1 MGKVEKKPLNL
12 PLITNAEELHN
23 MVGEPSEQVRNK
35 VISFV
40 DSHVQHYLF
49 MSPLF
54 FLSTSDSADKSDV
67 SPRGDEAGFVKVL
80 DPYRLVY
87 PERPGNRRIDSL
99 LNILSNPSIG
109 MIFLIPGM
117 NEVLRINGRASI
129 TKDEGFIASM
139 GWSGKTIGAAVIVDV
154 EECFIHCPRAFKQ
167 AGLWSSE
174 TWMDKDKLPST
185 SEMFRAHLQINGL
198 L

>member
-1 MGKVEKKPLNL
+1 MEKKALHL
-12 PLITNAEELHN
+12 PLVTDAEELQT
-23 MVGEPSEQVRNK
+23 MVGEPSEQVLNK

-40 DSHVQHYLF
+40 DTHVQHFLS

-54 FLSTSDSADKSDV
+54 FLSTSDSLSKRDV

-80 DPYRLVY
+80 DQYRLVY

-99 LNILSNPSIG
+99 LNILSNPGVG

-129 TKDEGFIASM
+129 TKDEKFIASM

-167 AGLWSSE
+167 AGIWSSE
-174 TWMDKDKLPST
+174 TWVDKESLPST

>member
-1 MGKVEKKPLNL
+1 MEKKALNVPLV
-12 PLITNAEELHN
+12 TDAEELQT
-23 MVGEPSEQVRNK
+23 MVGEPSEQVLNK

-40 DSHVQHYLF
+40 DTHVQHFLS

-54 FLSTSDSADKSDV
+54 FLSTSDSLSKRDV

-80 DPYRLVY
+80 DQHRLVY

-99 LNILSNPSIG
+99 LNILSNPGVG

-129 TKDEGFIASM
+129 TKDEEFIASM

-167 AGLWSSE
+167 AGIWSSE
-174 TWMDKDKLPST
+174 TWVDKESLPST
-185 SEMFRAHLQINGL
+185 TDMFRAHLQINGL

>member
-1 MGKVEKKPLNL
+1 MKKKALNL
-12 PLITNAEELHN
+12 PLVTDAEELQN
-23 MVGEPSEQVRNK
+23 MVGEPHEHVRNK
-35 VISFV
+35 AISFV
-40 DSHVQHYLF
+40 DSHVQNFISL
-49 MSPLF
+49 SPLF
-54 FLSTSDSADKSDV
+54 FLSTSDREGKSDA
-67 SPRGDEAGFVKVL
+67 SPRGDGAGFVKVI

-99 LNILSNPSIG
+99 LNILSNPGVG
-109 MIFLIPGM
+109 MIFLIPGL
-117 NEVLRINGRASI
+117 NEVLRINGTASI
-129 TKDEGFIASM
+129 TKDEEFIASM

-174 TWMDKDKLPST
+174 TWVDKESLPST

>member
-1 MGKVEKKPLNL
+1 MEKKPLNL
-12 PLITNAEELHN
+12 PLITNVEELQSL
-23 MVGEPSEQVRNK
+23 VGEPNEQVRNK
-35 VISFV
+35 VISFM
-40 DSHVQHYLF
+40 DSHVQHFLS

-80 DPYRLVY
+80 DQYRLVY

-99 LNILSNPSIG
+99 LNILSNPAIG

-129 TKDEGFIASM
+129 TKDEEFVASL
-139 GWSGKTIGAAVIVDV
+139 GWTGKTIGAAVIVDV

-174 TWMDKDKLPST
+174 TWVDKEKLPST